1 MMRQTRLALGAALV
15 ALAAAFVAPSF
26 ANTAPTG
33 QPPGQPP
40 AGQPPVAGQPA
51 NPPAAIAKLT
61 PEMKQAIRK
70 HLKAQGYARV
80 TKVRLLNREAG
91 KVHHYGPKKIAH
103 AGPVIIATAYAKGGK
118 KFRVFLDAQ
127 SGKEIARRRLA

>member
-26 ANTAPTG
+26 ANTQPTG
-33 QPPGQPP
+33 QPP
-40 AGQPPVAGQPA
+40 GQPPVAGQPA

-103 AGPVIIATAYAKGGK
+103 AGPVIVATAYAKSGR
-118 KFRVFLDAQ
+118 KFRVFLDPQ
-127 SGKEIARRRLA
+127 SGKEIARRRIA